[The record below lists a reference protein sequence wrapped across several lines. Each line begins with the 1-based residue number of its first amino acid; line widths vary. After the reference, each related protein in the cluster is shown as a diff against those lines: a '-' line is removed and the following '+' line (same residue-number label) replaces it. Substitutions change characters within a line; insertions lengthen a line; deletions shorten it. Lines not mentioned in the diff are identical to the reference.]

1 MAQGDD
7 KTKTKGE
14 NCIFVMN
21 HAQIAN
27 MYAEGNTPMSARIL
41 VDCRPQKSDPNRVRI
56 TAGGNLIKCP
66 GKLTARTAD
75 IATTN
80 IIWNSV
86 ISTKG
91 ARYGC
96 LDVGHFYLETP
107 METFKYMKMPLAL
120 FPEWTHKQYNPDEH
134 ALNCSVYWEICLAI
148 Y

>member
-27 MYAEGNTPMSARIL
+27 MYAEGNTPTSARIL

-56 TAGGNLIKCP
+56 TAGGNLIKCL
-66 GKLTARTAD
+66 GELTTRTTG
-75 IATTN
+75 ITTTK
-80 IIWNSV
+80 ILWNSV

-91 ARYGC
+91 AR
-96 LDVGHFYLETP
+96 
-107 METFKYMKMPLAL
+107 
-120 FPEWTHKQYNPDEH
+120 
-134 ALNCSVYWEICLAI
+134 
-148 Y
+148 